1 MKKLLVISIAL
12 ALVAC
17 GERFET
23 LETQTNATPPAQGM
37 PTINLEV
44 HIGAPVSNIV
54 IDNSNTGGNTTANGG
69 NSSATGGNASNSNSN
84 TSTNNNNNNS
94 QVQEQEVELN
104 VRAGIYLDDEESDD
118 SDKDHKDKKKKKNKN
133 KYAAGL
139 KCKVYDLNAT
149 KPSKLPDYSTMSH
162 IELIG
167 VDRLDVTN
175 QNYAA
180 GFPKFPS
187 ALRSHLL
194 EWYGLRCT
202 GYFVAPKA
210 DTYTFFLTSDDGSK
224 MSLNGNAFIDNDNLH
239 SVQTKQNS
247 SYLKKGRHPIVIDYF
262 QGPRTEISLVLE
274 MQATGVARQ
283 IVPTANLNFKK

>member
-1 MKKLLVISIAL
+1 MNKLLMISIAL

-23 LETQTNATPPAQGM
+23 LENQTNAALPAPGM

-69 NSSATGGNASNSNSN
+69 NSTNNNSN
-84 TSTNNNNNNS
+84 TSTNNNNNNNS
-94 QVQEQEVELN
+94 QVQEVELN
-104 VRAGIYLDDEESDD
+104 VRAGIYLDEEDHD
-118 SDKDHKDKKKKKNKN
+118 SEGEKKKKKKKN

-149 KPSKLPDYSTMSH
+149 KPNKIPDYSAMNH

-167 VDRLDVTN
+167 VDRLDVVN

-187 ALRSHLL
+187 ALRSSLL
-194 EWYGLRCT
+194 EWYGLRCA
-202 GYFVAPKA
+202 GFFVAPKA

-239 SVQTKQNS
+239 SVQTKQNTT
-247 SYLKKGRHPIVIDYF
+247 YLKKGRHPIVIDYF

-274 MQATGVARQ
+274 MQATEISRQ